1 MRRVRKLVALLLSLA
16 MVLAMSGM
24 AMAATSLSGGEVGG
38 FENPDEP
45 KDNITK
51 AVSIQK
57 EIKVYNPD
65 EDSVYAPE
73 ITYTYSIAA
82 ASATDGE
89 LVTVTDDT
97 GDHGSGTSVTT
108 TVLPGVGASD
118 VVLTGT
124 AANVI
129 ALTNADVLDAA
140 SNGASNIK
148 YLEVDFSNVV
158 FSGPGVYRYKITEN
172 VTYANTGVTDGSIL
186 NYRYLDVY
194 VMRST
199 SFVASHDGTSGN
211 EFVKDD
217 WYIYGYVCI
226 SPESVA
232 TNAGGKTN
240 VTTST
245 AKTNGF
251 VSETIGN
258 TEYTPD
264 AYYTYNFTVS
274 KDLVGDDGMN
284 SHLFPITVAFDN
296 ENGPKGNFS
305 LMASY
310 TSGKSSID
318 TGAVAAYSGPLSSAF
333 NNPGGPKLADEGSIK
348 YIGIPNAI
356 VVTVT
361 ETNDVVGTTYKAT
374 VKEDT
379 DGNGLVAVAFTSST
393 GELSTDSKTSSISN
407 GKTASRTAAT
417 GGTVDT
423 IAKNV
428 QIEFTNTLETISPTG
443 LMFRYGPY
451 VLILICGVVLLFLG
465 VKFMRRNKE
474 ED

>member
-16 MVLAMSGM
+16 MVLAMSGV
-24 AMAATSLSGGEVGG
+24 AMATSGPATLSGGEVGG
-38 FENPDEP
+38 FTT
-45 KDNITK
+45 KDTPVAQGKSVN
-51 AVSIQK
+51 IQK

-65 EDSVYAPE
+65 EDSVYAPA
-73 ITYTYSIAA
+73 ITYEYVITE
-82 ASATDGE
+82 ASGYE
-89 LVTVTDDT
+89 LVTVTDD
-97 GDHGSGTSVTT
+97 GANDHDSGASVTT
-108 TVLPGVGASD
+108 TVLPGIVTG

-124 AANVI
+124 ETGKIV
-129 ALTNADVLDAA
+129 LTNADTLDAA
-140 SNGASNIK
+140 AGGASNYK
-148 YLEVDFSNVV
+148 NLTVDFSTVV

-172 VTYANTGVTDGSIL
+172 VTYTNTGVTDGGISNI
-186 NYRYLDVY
+186 RYLDVY

-199 SFVASHDGTSGN
+199 TFDASHDGTTGH
-211 EFVKDD
+211 EFVEGD
-217 WYIYGYVCI
+217 WSIYGYVCI
-226 SPESVA
+226 SPESIA
-232 TNAGGKTN
+232 NTNAGG
-240 VTTST
+240 TTPVDKDT

-251 VSETIGN
+251 VNDGTNSSDE
-258 TEYTPD
+258 
-264 AYYTYNFTVS
+264 YYTYNFTVS

-284 SHLFPITVAFDN
+284 GHLFPITVSFA
-296 ENGPKGNFS
+296 NGPTGSFR
-305 LMASY
+305 LMTETDGS
-310 TSGKSSID
+310 KSSISD
-318 TGAVAAYSGPLSSAF
+318 TAVSNYAGALTGFGNAGDPKVAD
-333 NNPGGPKLADEGSIK
+333 GGYIK
-348 YIGIPNAI
+348 YIGIPNST

-379 DGNGLVAVAFTSST
+379 TTDDGSALVAVAFTSSN

-407 GKTASRTAAT
+407 GKTATRTAAT

-451 VLILICGVVLLFLG
+451 VLILLCGALLLFLG

-474 ED
+474 EN